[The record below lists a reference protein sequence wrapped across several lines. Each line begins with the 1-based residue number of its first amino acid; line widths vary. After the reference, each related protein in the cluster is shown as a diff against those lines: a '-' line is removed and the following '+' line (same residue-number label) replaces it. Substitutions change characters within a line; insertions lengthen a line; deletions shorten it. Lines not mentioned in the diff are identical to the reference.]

1 MDYKE
6 KTEIT
11 EEIKTSA
18 KRSIKTCV
26 IFGILAVLVEL
37 VLIGGF
43 MKALAVSA
51 TGFDVFLWAYLFCL
65 ARYFQL
71 WLISGFNAE

>member
-1 MDYKE
+1 MEYSEKKE
-6 KTEIT
+6 LT

-26 IFGILAVLVEL
+26 ILGILTVIVEI

-43 MKALAVSA
+43 MKALSVSA
-51 TGFDVFLWAYLFCL
+51 TGFDVFLYAYLFCL
-65 ARYFQL
+65 ARYAQL